1 MPRRLILLY
10 GFLALLV
17 AGAFAVALSIGNG
30 EEPQPVIAGTYE
42 LTPRDDCL
50 GRTFTIRQSGQFAT
64 VDAEGSGDLRIEDG
78 LLDGDIDCD
87 GTTTSLVMIAEDG
100 RLRGAVGDDTLEAT
114 LVSGPPPPESSADR
128 KPSSVSGT
136 YGLAPTSRCLGSE
149 LQLDD
154 SGGDVSLSGGS
165 GVSGDGTYEDGQL
178 KADALCQDG
187 TAARLSGEAADRT
200 LQLRVAPLSEDVQ
213 PERLEATKTRDLNE
227 TLIAFFGAV
236 VVVIAAA
243 RFFGSMA
250 AWLGQ
255 PRVMGEVVAGILLG
269 PTAFGALAPE
279 AQAIVFPSDLIP
291 ILGVVANLGLA
302 YYMFTVG
309 MEANLG
315 QVRNR
320 MTRTFA
326 ISNASVAIPFAL
338 GLLAAIPTFELLA
351 PDTTFAAFAIF
362 LGVAMSITA
371 FPVLARI
378 LIERGMLVGRVGT
391 TALLAAAV
399 DDVTAWFLIA
409 LALAVA
415 SSTSIG
421 GVLETIALAVAFV
434 LVMVLVI
441 RPLLRAVARQYE
453 RWQRG
458 DILALVLGGVLA
470 CAYATEQIGI
480 SLIFGAFMA
489 GLVMPRRTRLA
500 QAAESRI
507 EAFIL
512 LVLLPLFFAYTGLRT
527 DVGLLDRSELWLIAG
542 GLLLVAIAG
551 KFLGAMFAARI
562 SGFDWRGSAVMGTLM
577 NTRGLTELIVL
588 NIALEAGVISQALFA
603 ALVLMALITT
613 FMAGPLLKVFDPDN
627 SLARAGASPVP
638 DGGMGGDAAQPIPAA
653 PTT

>member
-1 MPRRLILLY
+1 
-10 GFLALLV
+10 
-17 AGAFAVALSIGNG
+17 
-30 EEPQPVIAGTYE
+30 
-42 LTPRDDCL
+42 
-50 GRTFTIRQSGQFAT
+50 
-64 VDAEGSGDLRIEDG
+64 
-78 LLDGDIDCD
+78 
-87 GTTTSLVMIAEDG
+87 
-100 RLRGAVGDDTLEAT
+100 
-114 LVSGPPPPESSADR
+114 
-128 KPSSVSGT
+128 
-136 YGLAPTSRCLGSE
+136 LAPTSRCLGSE
-149 LQLDD
+149 LDLGGG
-154 SGGDVSLSGGS
+154 GGDVSLSGGS
-165 GVSGDGTYEDGQL
+165 GVSGDGSYEDGRL
-178 KADALCQDG
+178 TADALCQDG
-187 TAARLSGEAADRT
+187 TAAKLSGEASDRT
-200 LQLRVAPLSEDVQ
+200 LQLRVTPLSKDVM
-213 PERLEATKTRDLNE
+213 PERIEATKTRDLDE
-227 TLIAFFGAV
+227 TLVVFFAAI
-236 VVVIAAA
+236 VIVMAAA
-243 RFFGSMA
+243 RTCGTIA

-269 PTAFGALAPE
+269 PTFFGAIAPE
-279 AQAIVFPSDLIP
+279 LQAIVFPSDLIP

-320 MTRTFA
+320 MGRTLA

-338 GLLAAIPTFELLA
+338 GLLAAIPTFRLLA
-351 PDTTFAAFAIF
+351 PDTTFPAFALF

-391 TALLAAAV
+391 TALLAAAI

-415 SSTSIG
+415 SSSSLG
-421 GVLETIALAVAFV
+421 GVLETIALSVAFV
-434 LVMVLVI
+434 TVMLLVI
-441 RPLLRAVARQYE
+441 RPLLRIAARHYE
-453 RWQRG
+453 RWERG
-458 DILALVLGGVLA
+458 DLLAFVLGGVLA
-470 CAYATEQIGI
+470 CAYMTEQIGI

-500 QAAESRI
+500 ETAERQI
-507 EAFIL
+507 QAFIL

-527 DVGLLDRSELWLIAG
+527 DVGLLDRPALWLIAG
-542 GLLLVAIAG
+542 GLLLVAVLG

-562 SGFDWRGSAVMGTLM
+562 TGFEWRGAAVMGTLM

-627 SLARAGASPVP
+627 SLARAGASPAP

>member
-10 GFLALLV
+10 AFLALLL
-17 AGAFAVALSIGNG
+17 AGTLAVSLSVGSG
-30 EEPQPVIAGTYE
+30 EEAQPVVAGTYE
-42 LTPRDDCL
+42 LTEPDDCL

-64 VDAEGSGDLRIEDG
+64 VDAEGSGELRIEDG
-78 LLDGDIDCD
+78 LLEGDVDCA
-87 GTTTSLVMIAEDG
+87 GTDTSLVMIAEDG
-100 RLRGAVGDDTLEAT
+100 RLRGAVGERAIEAN
-114 LVSGPPPPESSADR
+114 LVSGPPPPESAADR
-128 KPSSVSGT
+128 KPSSIAGA
-136 YGLAPTSRCLGSE
+136 YALAPASRCLGSE
-149 LQLDD
+149 LELH
-154 SGGDVSLSGGS
+154 GDGEVTFTGGS
-165 GVSGDGTYEDGQL
+165 GVKGSGTYADGLL
-178 KADALCQDG
+178 KAEGLCQDG
-187 TAARLSGEAADRT
+187 TTARLSGEASDRT
-200 LQLRVAPLSEDVQ
+200 LQLRVAPLAENAA
-213 PERLEATKTRDLNE
+213 PERLEATRTRDLDE
-227 TLIAFFGAV
+227 TLIAFFAAV
-236 VVVIAAA
+236 VIVIAAA
-243 RFFGSMA
+243 RTCGSLA

-279 AQAIVFPSDLIP
+279 LQATVFPSDLIP

-320 MTRTFA
+320 MTRTLA

-415 SSTSIG
+415 SSSSLG
-421 GVLETIALAVAFV
+421 GVLETIGLAVAFV
-434 LVMVLVI
+434 LVMVLVV
-441 RPLLRAVARQYE
+441 RPLLRTLAREYE

-470 CAYATEQIGI
+470 CSFATEKIGI

-489 GLVMPRRTRLA
+489 GLVMPRRSRLA
-500 QAAESRI
+500 DAAESQI
-507 EAFIL
+507 QAFIL

-527 DVGLLDRSELWLIAG
+527 DIGLLDRPELWLIAG

-588 NIALEAGVISQALFA
+588 NIALEAGVISKALFA

-613 FMAGPLLKVFDPDN
+613 FMAGPLLKLFDPDN
-627 SLARAGASPVP
+627 SLARAGASPAP
-638 DGGMGGDAAQPIPAA
+638 GAGMGGGAAQPVPAA